1 MSIQD
6 NEQAIGGMSPEKK
19 RFVNSGRIWIFSIL
33 ALVVL
38 AAAVVSY
45 YVWNVWKQD
54 EMQRQLQEQQRQIE
68 LQEQQALY
76 EAALKEVK
84 IEAFYEGISIDG
96 LDISGM
102 TRDEARAL
110 LLADKQKKYE
120 ELLFEVSLDDQ
131 QWQINAYDLKLEY
144 DTETALDE
152 AWKLGRISSA
162 TDERSQIFERQQKIR
177 ELAENPVDLSTSYT
191 YDEQYLK
198 DYLTEVAESLY
209 LDPQPTVAT
218 GFDVAS
224 RKFILSEAHSGR
236 EVSPDKT
243 IESIRLSI
251 EKGVLQ
257 DNLKFD
263 AREILPPESDL
274 AVQAANLKLISQSTT
289 YAKAIDPP
297 RDKNISLVV
306 KRLNGYVIQ
315 PGEEFSFNRVVG
327 ERTAAKGYQAAGSI
341 LDGVLIKTLGGGICQ
356 PNTTLYQSVLKAD
369 LEIVARRPHQFPSSY
384 TEVGLDAT
392 VSWGGSDLK
401 FINNTAY
408 PIAIVCWYDKPEL
421 TFQLY
426 GRPLPDGMSIK
437 LTAETIEN
445 TSPGAP
451 IERLNEE
458 LAPGSRV
465 QVRSAHNL
473 KRARS
478 YKVWYKDGAVVKT
491 ELADTSYYPPIK
503 AIFEYGPPLPS
514 PAPVPE
520 QEAPVEAPAEE
531 PAELPAEAVA

>member
-6 NEQAIGGMSPEKK
+6 NEQTMTGLPPEKK
-19 RFVNSGRIWIFSIL
+19 SMLRNGRVWIFSLIV
-33 ALVVL
+33 LVVL

-45 YVWNVWKQD
+45 YVWNAWNQD
-54 EMQRQLQEQQRQIE
+54 EMQRQLQEQQRQAE

-76 EAALKEVK
+76 EAALAEVK
-84 IEAFYEGISIDG
+84 IDTFYEGISIDG
-96 LDISGM
+96 HNLAGM
-102 TRDEARAL
+102 SRDEARAL
-110 LLADKQKKYE
+110 LLAERQEKFNEMLYNVK
-120 ELLFEVSLDDQ
+120 LDDQ
-131 QWQINAYDLKLEY
+131 QWQISAADLKLEY
-144 DTETALDE
+144 DLDTVLDE
-152 AWKLGRISSA
+152 AWKIGRMSSA
-162 TDERSQIFERQQKIR
+162 TDERSQIFERQTKIR
-177 ELAENPVDLSTSYT
+177 ELAENPVALKTVFT
-191 YDEQYLK
+191 YDERYLQG
-198 DYLTEVAESLY
+198 YLTEVADSLY
-209 LDPQPTVAT
+209 LEPESSVAT
-218 GFDVAS
+218 GFDVS
-224 RKFILSEAHSGR
+224 SKKFILSESHTGR
-236 EVSPDKT
+236 EVSAEKT
-243 IESIRLSI
+243 IDSIKLAI
-251 EKGVLQ
+251 ENGVLKEDFQ
-257 DNLKFD
+257 FEVK
-263 AREILPPESDL
+263 EVLPPESDL
-274 AVQAANLKLISQSTT
+274 AAQVANFKMISQATT

-297 RDKNISLVV
+297 RDNNISLVV

-341 LDGVLIKTLGGGICQ
+341 FDGVLIKTLGGGICQ

-401 FINNTAY
+401 FVNNTAY
-408 PIAIVCWYDKPEL
+408 PVAIVCWYNKPEL

-445 TSPGAP
+445 TAPGAP

-465 QVRSAHNL
+465 LVRSAHNL

-503 AIFEYGPPLPS
+503 AIYEYGPPKPT
-514 PAPVPE
+514 PAPTPATEPE
-520 QEAPVEAPAEE
+520 QPADAPAEGQE
-531 PAELPAEAVA
+531 QPA